1 MIINPVPF
9 KLTQI
14 VEGEEDTVSRATEGD
29 GEEVDLS
36 VIIQFVNSTMDRMDR
51 VLAEWSADSNIL
63 AVVEGEEGRE
73 GR

>member
-1 MIINPVPF
+1 MNPVPF

-14 VEGEEDTVSRATEGD
+14 VEGEEDTVSGATEGD

-51 VLAEWSADSNIL
+51 VLAEWSADPNTL
-63 AVVEGEEGRE
+63 VVEGEEGRE
-73 GR
+73 VR